1 MSGKKIAC
9 VFVVFLQLQLLAAQ
23 QPAHLVF
30 NRLDKSD
37 GLASNTVFQ
46 SARDLKGFL
55 WIATQNGLQR
65 FDGQRLMTFQYVP
78 GDTTSIPKNNV
89 NHLFID
95 SKDRLWL
102 LFDKTAGFFDK
113 DQFRFTAVK
122 IGPAINN
129 IRKITENAKGEIFL
143 LADTKMLAYNEKSKL
158 FGPAPF
164 PLKKSGEAVA
174 VSGLAIDEKSGEWW
188 FTGKEGS
195 IIYNHSKE
203 QLFPVDAEN
212 KTTNGLDSFKAI
224 RNARYPFVSADG
236 SKWMVSWLPFSAI
249 APVIYR
255 YDKQTGKLKAFEK
268 LTPYKTDSYYEVWS
282 FFQQSN
288 GTLWIYGMGL
298 LAYFNP
304 AEDRFIRLNSNPLE
318 ANGIEYDYVSN
329 LYEDKE
335 RNVWVST
342 NNGLY
347 RFNTAAQVFQNIANM
362 RTGDTGR
369 LDKPVSAVVETG
381 RKSIWVSTFGNGVF
395 SYDSLLRPIAI
406 PLHRNN
412 QSIEQ
417 LHISYMTTLKGGFVA
432 MGTRIGEINIAGENG
447 ETFRTIRPAL
457 LKGDK
462 ITQLLEDHTGR
473 LWIASGSG
481 IVIRLDIQH
490 TDDTAAGYEKM
501 LAVQSDIMKLYEDN
515 SGNMWVCTSTDG
527 VYQLNGQ
534 SGKILNHFTA
544 GVNDQKGLLN
554 AGATDVIQYNDSIFL
569 IASGSLCILNIHS
582 GHFNYLTSADG
593 FPTEQITSLQKDHKG
608 RIWAMLDGGI
618 YCLNL
623 EKKLFVSFD
632 ASDGI
637 VNDIFQVAAGRVLS
651 DGRIAV
657 GTTHDLMVFDPDKA
671 MAEKSVPPVNI
682 VGLLAGDK
690 RLRVDSVQQQKQ
702 LLLQHDD
709 TYLRVELS
717 TLTFSDRYYILYQLE
732 GIDSDWK
739 KINNAEITFQLLP
752 PGEYTLLL
760 KAQHGDGRV
769 SENITKLQIVVEP
782 PFWRTWWFYGLV
794 VISAAVFIYWL
805 DKRRIN
811 RKTAVLKMRSDI
823 ADELHKDI
831 NETLGN
837 ITILSEMANRKAE
850 REPGKSKDL
859 IEEINRKSQQ
869 MLLAMDDILWSINP
883 ENDSMESFILRFREY
898 IDALKSQYETG
909 IDLLVDKNATNL
921 PLEMKRRNQIYSLF
935 KSGVTNV
942 VRTGGRNCKIYIAYE
957 RQQLI
962 YTLEYDTMEMDT
974 QRMNLLRQRNELAE
988 KLEALRA
995 KLEFKEYQTKA
1006 MFVLSIPV

>member
-1 MSGKKIAC
+1 MTGKKLAC
-9 VFVVFLQLQLLAAQ
+9 IVVTFLQLQLLTAQ

-30 NRLDKSD
+30 NRLDKTD

-46 SARDLKGFL
+46 SARDQKGFL

-65 FDGQRLMTFQYVP
+65 YDGHRLKTFQHIP
-78 GDTTSIPKNNV
+78 GDTTSLPKNTV

-95 SKDRLWL
+95 SSDRLWL
-102 LFDKTAGFFDK
+102 IFDNITGVFDKN
-113 DQFRFTAVK
+113 QFSFRTVK
-122 IGPAINN
+122 IDGAIHN
-129 IRKITENAKGEIFL
+129 IRKVVEYRKGEIML
-143 LADTKMLAYNEKSKL
+143 LADTKIFAFDEKSNLFKL
-158 FGPAPF
+158 QPVPGGTGAAF
-164 PLKKSGEAVA
+164 S
-174 VSGLAIDEKSGEWW
+174 VSGLAIDKRAGEWW
-188 FTGKEGS
+188 LTGKEGS
-195 IIYNHSKE
+195 LIYNHST
-203 QLFPVDAEN
+203 QQFFPAGGKNDIKSAV
-212 KTTNGLDSFKAI
+212 DSFAAI
-224 RNARYPFVSADG
+224 RNARYPFIAADG
-236 SKWMVSWLPFSAI
+236 SRWMVSWLPFSAT

-255 YDKQTGKLKAFEK
+255 YEKQTSKLKAFEK

-298 LAYFNP
+298 LAYFNRSS
-304 AEDRFIRLNSNPLE
+304 DRFVIVNSNPFE
-318 ANGIEYDYVSN
+318 ANGIEYDYVSD

-335 RNVWVST
+335 HNVWVST
-342 NNGLY
+342 NKGLY
-347 RFNTAAQVFQNIANM
+347 RFNPVAQVFRNIANT
-362 RTGDTGR
+362 RTADTAR
-369 LDKPVSAVVETG
+369 FNKPVSAVVETG
-381 RKSIWVSTFGNGVF
+381 RKSIWVSTFGAGVF
-395 SYDSLLRPIAI
+395 VYDSLLRPVAV
-406 PLHRNN
+406 PLFSNN
-412 QSIEQ
+412 SNLDQS
-417 LHISYMTTLKGGFVA
+417 HITYMTTLNSSYVV
-432 MGTRIGEINIAGENG
+432 MGTRVGEISIVKENG
-447 ETFRTIRPAL
+447 EALQTIRPEL
-457 LKGDK
+457 LKGEK
-462 ITQLLEDHTGR
+462 ITQLLEDKSGR

-481 IVIRLDIQH
+481 LVVRGDIQH
-490 TDDTAAGYEKM
+490 RYDTASGYQKM

-515 SGNMWVCTSTDG
+515 SGNMWVCTSIDG
-527 VYQLNGQ
+527 VYQLNVQ
-534 SGKILNHFTA
+534 SGKVLNHFTA

-554 AGATDVIQYNDSIFL
+554 AGATDVIQYNDSVYVF
-569 IASGSLCILNIHS
+569 ASGSLCILNS
-582 GHFNYLTSADG
+582 RSRQFSYLAPADG
-593 FPTEQITSLQKDHKG
+593 FPTEQITSLLKDHKG
-608 RIWAMLDGGI
+608 RIWAMLDGGV

-651 DGRIAV
+651 DGRIGV
-657 GTTHDLMVFDPDKA
+657 GTTHDFVVFDPEKA
-671 MAEKSVPPVNI
+671 MAEKSIPQVNI
-682 VGLLAGDK
+682 VGLIVGDNRLPADSIQQLK
-690 RLRVDSVQQQKQ
+690 RLV
-702 LLLQHDD
+702 LQHDN

-717 TLTFSDRYYILYQLE
+717 TLTFSDRHYILYQLE

-739 KINNAEITFQLLP
+739 KINNAEIIFQLLP
-752 PGEYTLLL
+752 PGEYTLLV
-760 KAQHGDGRV
+760 KAQHGDGRE
-769 SENITKLQIVVEP
+769 SENITRLQIVVEP
-782 PFWRTWWFYGLV
+782 PFWRTWWFYGLML
-794 VISAAVFIYWL
+794 ISAAVFVYWL
-805 DKRRIN
+805 DKRRMN

-850 REPGKSKDL
+850 REPEKSKDL

-869 MLLAMDDILWSINP
+869 TLLAMDDILWSINP

-909 IDLLVDKNATNL
+909 IDLLVDKNTATL

-957 RQQLI
+957 RQHLL

-974 QRMNLLRQRNELAE
+974 QRMNILRQRNELAE